1 MISPREVKFY
11 NFNFVVN
18 IIAITLIFPTLSEC
32 SDAQRTRRETI
43 QYGGVHID
51 RREVGIC
58 ETRYKYLHSM
68 SETLQLLYGM
78 GPSIYGY
85 YASLYDGEERA
96 VKGRCVSGVLELV
109 KSVKSLCVKRFK
121 TTVIVV
127 IIYKTNSRSQNIPSA
142 TMFCNGIS

>member
-68 SETLQLLYGM
+68 SETSTLIWYGA
-78 GPSIYGY
+78 IHIWV
-85 YASLYDGEERA
+85 LCILIRWRGEGSEGQMCFRS
-96 VKGRCVSGVLELV
+96 SGVGEV
-109 KSVKSLCVKRFK
+109 GEVFVRQ
-121 TTVIVV
+121 TI
-127 IIYKTNSRSQNIPSA
+127 
-142 TMFCNGIS
+142 